1 MHNYNIPKNTYYKS
15 IRIPVV
21 QRLIDFYLNNFGGN
35 YYNGIWIIGKTQG
48 LCKNESGEDKLFTV
62 NTGNTNI
69 DVVYPTK
76 EELLEFERV
85 WLEAGYFVSFAY
97 DKGEKCVA
105 FTNYPYKEYNFR
117 VIKASLKYYLE

>member
-1 MHNYNIPKNTYYKS
+1 MNSYNIPKNTYFKA
-15 IRIPVV
+15 IRMPIV

-35 YYNGIWIIGKTQG
+35 YYNGMWIIGKTQG

-85 WLEAGYFVSFAY
+85 WMEAGYFVSFAY

-105 FTNYPYKEYNFR
+105 FTNYPFTEYNFR
-117 VIKASLKYYLE
+117 VIKTSIKPYL